1 MRSTLSEWVGYIPI
15 RNPSGL
21 DSEGSGGIP
30 LRVLVLAIWPS
41 HCGGAHL
48 TDAIITNVYRNRIL
62 ASLPAAT
69 IKQLAPHLTPVNLP
83 RDLTL
88 REPGRP
94 GNHVY
99 FLEDGI
105 CSIVVDLENGM
116 TVEVGIIG
124 RDGFVG
130 ISTALG
136 AGQPPNRCFMQVPGY
151 GYRVKTKI
159 LVELSEALPPLRL
172 RLLQS
177 VQGLFTQTAQT
188 AACNRVHE
196 LHQRLA
202 RWLLMCHDRLQT
214 EQIQITQEFL
224 ANMLGTRRS
233 SVSVAAG
240 MFQKAGII
248 TYVRGRV
255 NILNRDGLADAAC
268 ECYKTVHDE
277 SVRLGLL

>member
-1 MRSTLSEWVGYIPI
+1 
-15 RNPSGL
+15 
-21 DSEGSGGIP
+21 
-30 LRVLVLAIWPS
+30 
-41 HCGGAHL
+41 
-48 TDAIITNVYRNRIL
+48 
-62 ASLPAAT
+62 
-69 IKQLAPHLTPVNLP
+69 VNLP
-83 RDLTL
+83 RELTL
-88 REPGRP
+88 VEPGRSA
-94 GNHVY
+94 GSAY

-105 CSIVVDLENGM
+105 CSIVVDLVNGV

-130 ISTALG
+130 MSAALG
-136 AGQPPNRCFMQVPGY
+136 AGQSPNRCFMQVPGY
-151 GYRVKTKI
+151 GYRVNAKTLI
-159 LVELSEALPPLRL
+159 ELSDAFPRLRL

-177 VQGLFTQTAQT
+177 VQALITQTAQT

-214 EQIQITQEFL
+214 EQIAITQEFL

-240 MFQKAGII
+240 VFQKAGII

-255 NILNRDGLADAAC
+255 NILNRDGLVNAAC
-268 ECYKTVHDE
+268 KCYKIVHNE

>member
-1 MRSTLSEWVGYIPI
+1 
-15 RNPSGL
+15 
-21 DSEGSGGIP
+21 
-30 LRVLVLAIWPS
+30 
-41 HCGGAHL
+41 
-48 TDAIITNVYRNRIL
+48 
-62 ASLPAAT
+62 
-69 IKQLAPHLTPVNLP
+69 
-83 RDLTL
+83 
-88 REPGRP
+88 
-94 GNHVY
+94 VY

-255 NILNRDGLADAAC
+255 NILNRDGLVDAAC